1 MRVLV
6 RLSHLFVNCLLCV
19 CVQGCLIY
27 ELAAL
32 SPPFK
37 AQNHLALATKIRAG
51 LFERIPARYSEE
63 LSRLIRS
70 MIQVDQNRRPSVETI
85 LRHPRIAGRIAAE
98 RERDEARK
106 RMMSAQAAAQAA
118 SAAAVAAA
126 AAGSPTN
133 ASLAP
138 CAACAST
145 AASLAHAQRALRE
158 DAAAL
163 AKRSEDVARRE
174 AAVADRERKARD
186 RETLLDKRE
195 MQQLKSQ
202 AAGGAPNSLLY
213 RNPLQQLNLN
223 NGPYTALG
231 ER

>member
-1 MRVLV
+1 MHRALG
-6 RLSHLFVNCLLCV
+6 FCCLCA
-19 CVQGCLIY
+19 QGCLIY

-85 LRHPRIAGRIAAE
+85 LRHPRIAARIAAD

-106 RMMSAQAAAQAA
+106 RMISAQQAAAQAA
-118 SAAAVAAA
+118 SAAAAAA
-126 AAGSPTN
+126 AAGAAGSPTN
-133 ASLAP
+133 GSLAP

-163 AKRSEDVARRE
+163 AKRSEEVSRRE
-174 AAVADRERKARD
+174 AAVAERERKARE
-186 RETLLDKRE
+186 RESLLDKRE